1 MKEENKELRVR
12 LDRYAR
18 AEKDGEMVC
27 EDEIHRSGSSEWV
40 SSSNDDLGA
49 TSMDSRG
56 SVSSGEMAS
65 PKGAAE
71 SSPTRA
77 AAVMTEDTIHRSVFA
92 SLQSLDQVNT
102 SNGDLNASSMESRG
116 TTVSSGKAHSPKR
129 KAASSPIRAAAVM
142 TESKVH
148 RSGQA
153 DSSISNTDPKSMD
166 SRSTVSS
173 GKALSPKGK
182 AKSSPMR
189 AAAVMFDSKINR
201 SGFASSQS
209 LDQVNTSNDDLDAK
223 SMDSRSAVSVSV
235 CVSSGKAVSPKR
247 KAASSPIRAA
257 AVMIESKVHRSG
269 RASSQPL
276 ARVKRSKDDSDP
288 KSMDAMVTISSVKA
302 VSPKR
307 TAASSPMRA
316 VAAIVDSKVHRSG
329 CSSSQPLDQA
339 RGSSNLNPKAMDSRS
354 AITISVSSGKEL
366 SPARKA
372 ECSPTRAAV
381 LIGSDS
387 VKEHLKTQ
395 LQDIIDLKACHE
407 KLVDLKKEGGTA
419 CNNSNEVE
427 KEESKQ
433 RLYAEESFKRKLLE
447 LNKKVD
453 VLFQSSQKWTQENKE
468 PNPAHQL
475 APSESTKVSFCSH

>member
-18 AEKDGEMVC
+18 AKKDGEMVC
-27 EDEIHRSGSSEWV
+27 EDEIHRSGSEWV

-56 SVSSGEMAS
+56 SVSSGEMVS
-65 PKGAAE
+65 PKGEAD

-77 AAVMTEDTIHRSVFA
+77 AAVMTEDTIHRSGFA
-92 SLQSLDQVNT
+92 SSQSLDQVNT

-142 TESKVH
+142 TESKIH

-153 DSSISNTDPKSMD
+153 DSSISNTGAKSMD
-166 SRSTVSS
+166 LRSTISS
-173 GKALSPKGK
+173 GKAVSPKRK

-189 AAAVMFDSKINR
+189 AAAVMFDSKING

-209 LDQVNTSNDDLDAK
+209 LNQVNTSNDDLDAK

-235 CVSSGKAVSPKR
+235 SVSSGKAVSPKR
-247 KAASSPIRAA
+247 KAASSPMRAA
-257 AVMIESKVHRSG
+257 AVMIESKVPRSG
-269 RASSQPL
+269 RALSQPL
-276 ARVKRSKDDSDP
+276 AHVKRSKDDPDP
-288 KSMDAMVTISSVKA
+288 ISSVKA
-302 VSPKR
+302 VFPKR

-329 CSSSQPLDQA
+329 CSSSQPLQA
-339 RGSSNLNPKAMDSRS
+339 RGSSNLDPKAMDSRS
-354 AITISVSSGKEL
+354 AISLSVSSGKEL
-366 SPARKA
+366 SPTRKA

-381 LIGSDS
+381 LIGNDS

-419 CNNSNEVE
+419 CNNNNEVE

>member
-18 AEKDGEMVC
+18 AKKDGEMVC
-27 EDEIHRSGSSEWV
+27 EDEIHRSGSEWV
-40 SSSNDDLGA
+40 KSSNDDLGA

-56 SVSSGEMAS
+56 SVSSGEMVS

-77 AAVMTEDTIHRSVFA
+77 AAVMTEDKIHRSGFA
-92 SLQSLDQVNT
+92 SSQSLDQVNT
-102 SNGDLNASSMESRG
+102 SNGDLEASSMESRG

-129 KAASSPIRAAAVM
+129 KATSSPIRAAAVM

-148 RSGQA
+148 RSGQTN
-153 DSSISNTDPKSMD
+153 SSISNTGAKSMD
-166 SRSTVSS
+166 SRSTVSC
-173 GKALSPKGK
+173 GKAVSPKRK

-189 AAAVMFDSKINR
+189 AAAVMFDSKING

-235 CVSSGKAVSPKR
+235 SVSSGKAVSPKR
-247 KAASSPIRAA
+247 KAVSSPMRAA

-269 RASSQPL
+269 RASSQAL
-276 ARVKRSKDDSDP
+276 AHVKRSKDDSDP
-288 KSMDAMVTISSVKA
+288 KSMDAKVTISSVKA

-339 RGSSNLNPKAMDSRS
+339 RGSSNLDPKATDSRS
-354 AITISVSSGKEL
+354 AISFSISSGKEL
-366 SPARKA
+366 SPTRKA

-381 LIGSDS
+381 LIGNDS
-387 VKEHLKTQ
+387 VKAHLKTQ

-419 CNNSNEVE
+419 CNKNNGVE

-433 RLYAEESFKRKLLE
+433 RLHAEESFKRKLLE

-453 VLFQSSQKWTQENKE
+453 VLFQSSQKWTQESKE
-468 PNPAHQL
+468 PNPVHQL